1 MEFDSKY
8 IGPQRF
14 TAEDAGYRG
23 STFAEVRA
31 ALFANAYYLVW
42 GGPDEPPLPVYE
54 VTLARSLAGLLSRK
68 KPWWFQQA
76 SDRTVDSR
84 ADLRWGPDGRGF
96 RRILHPN
103 GVCLTGMWE
112 IDSNADTG
120 YTGYFKA
127 GSRARIVSRYS
138 ACCTE
143 TRRGRLRSLS
153 LVGKLYPT
161 TDKNHTEKLATA
173 NFIAQDDLGGSR
185 SRDISAIEIRNAP
198 NVTPWR
204 RGTALPV
211 LLVTGLVLARTDRN
225 TTIRQLYEIAE
236 LGKPSAEPTRCPEFM
251 RLTVD
256 PPSVPDDDDDLD
268 FRDEI
273 LGRMYD
279 RGDPAP
285 KRTLT
290 FHIEVSDDGR
300 TAGLLAQRRTISN
313 WRRIGRIVFDE
324 AVASYNGDFVVHF
337 HHPPW
342 RNDRNDPRTVVHNP
356 RRALRTAQRR

>member
-1 MEFDSKY
+1 M
-8 IGPQRF
+8 
-14 TAEDAGYRG
+14 
-23 STFAEVRA
+23 
-31 ALFANAYYLVW
+31 
-42 GGPDEPPLPVYE
+42 
-54 VTLARSLAGLLSRK
+54 
-68 KPWWFQQA
+68 
-76 SDRTVDSR
+76 DSR

-103 GVCLTGMWE
+103 GVSPRRECGKSIPTP
-112 IDSNADTG
+112 DTG

-127 GSRARIVSRYS
+127 GSRARIVSRYWHAAPRRVEDDCDHS
-138 ACCTE
+138 RWWGSCT
-143 TRRGRLRSLS
+143 L
-153 LVGKLYPT
+153 T

-185 SRDISAIEIRNAP
+185 SRDISEIEIRNAP

-285 KRTLT
+285 
-290 FHIEVSDDGR
+290 SGR
-300 TAGLLAQRRTISN
+300 
-313 WRRIGRIVFDE
+313 
-324 AVASYNGDFVVHF
+324 
-337 HHPPW
+337 
-342 RNDRNDPRTVVHNP
+342 
-356 RRALRTAQRR
+356 